1 MYIEPNTTI
10 RILKDCP
17 LDTTYDHTVYFAT
30 KAQQTTYFSSLTK
43 YTLNNQT
50 YQRVNRNTMRVQYKA
65 DDLYDCNYIM
75 FQNTNFGN
83 KWFYA
88 FIKSVNYVNNI
99 TCQIEYEI
107 DVMQTWFFD
116 YTLGQCFVER
126 EHSATDV
133 AGDNTVPENL
143 ELGDYVSEDFDSTGV
158 LGEKSIVVAATFDAS
173 YEDVGGTIYSGVYS
187 GLYFNVFPN
196 TPDGASACT
205 KFLRDAGAKTDGIVS
220 VFLMP
225 TKMVSGL
232 GETAKGYTVEKQQFT
247 NLKRAGGTSIKNN
260 KLLTYPYNF
269 MYVTNLQG
277 THAEFPY
284 EYFTGE
290 TCEFWVTG
298 DMSPNP
304 GVILAPKNYKGVPT
318 NYDEKMVLTGFPQ
331 LSFNVDSFKAWLAQ
345 SANGLSI
352 NAIGAGLASQVALNV
367 AGKATTTELATL
379 GSVGAATGA
388 GIASIAPFAGA
399 VAVAGLL
406 APVWRH
412 FFMPD
417 QARGG
422 LGNQTMAAIG
432 LLDFAFMHKHIK
444 PEFVTII
451 DDYFNMYGYAT
462 HKIKTPNRI
471 ARPHWTYTK
480 TVGCVAHGSV
490 PCDDMNKICRIYDNG
505 ITFWKNGNEVGNYSL
520 DNRPV

>member
-1 MYIEPNTTI
+1 MYIEPNTII
-10 RILKDCP
+10 RVLKGCP
-17 LDTTYDHTVYFAT
+17 LDTTYDHTIYF
-30 KAQQTTYFSSLTK
+30 KSKVAQTAYFTGLTK
-43 YTLNNQT
+43 YTLSNQT

-88 FIKSVNYVNNI
+88 FIKSVEYVNNV
-99 TCQIEYEI
+99 TSQIEYEI

-143 ELGDYVSEDFDSTGV
+143 ELGDYVSEDFDASGV
-158 LGEKSIVVAATFDAS
+158 LGAKSIVVAATFDGE
-173 YEDVGGTIYSGVYS
+173 YQDVGGTIYSGVYS

-196 TPDGASACT
+196 TDEGATNCT
-205 KFLRDAGAKTDGIVS
+205 EFLRNAGAKTDGIVA

-225 TKMVSGL
+225 SSMVTEL
-232 GETAKGYTVEKQQFT
+232 GANVNGYAVSKEKFT
-247 NLKRAGGTSIKNN
+247 NIKRAGGTRIKNN

-269 MYVTNLQG
+269 MYVTTLQG
-277 THAEFPY
+277 NYATYHY
-284 EYFTGE
+284 EYFDGD
-290 TCEFWVTG
+290 TCEFWITG

-304 GVILAPKNYKGVPT
+304 GVVLAPQNYKGVVT
-318 NYDEKMVLTGFPQ
+318 NYDEKMVLSGFPQ

-345 SANGLSI
+345 SASSLAV
-352 NAIGAGLASQVALNV
+352 NAMSTSVGAYNSYQSANIAMQTAATAGGMASAGLAASLAPIT
-367 AGKATTTELATL
+367 AG
-379 GSVGAATGA
+379 
-388 GIASIAPFAGA
+388 
-399 VAVAGLL
+399 VAVAGVL
-406 APVWRH
+406 APVVQH
-412 FFMPD
+412 YFMPD
-417 QARGG
+417 QARGS

-451 DDYFNMYGYAT
+451 DDYFNMFGYAT
-462 HKIKTPNRI
+462 HKVKIPNRA

-480 TVGCVAHGSV
+480 TIGCVVNGSV
-490 PCDDMNKICRIYDNG
+490 PCDDLNKICSIYNNG
-505 ITFWKNGNEVGNYSL
+505 ITFWNNGNEVGNYSL

>member
-17 LDTTYDHTVYFAT
+17 LDTTYDHTVFFKT
-30 KAQQTTYFSSLTK
+30 KAEQTRYFSSLTK

-50 YQRVNRNTMRVQYKA
+50 YQRVNRNSMRVQYKA

-88 FIKSVNYVNNI
+88 FIKSVEYVNNI

-143 ELGDYVSEDFDSTGV
+143 ELGDYVSEDFDASGV
-158 LGEKSIVVAATFDAS
+158 LGEKSIVVAATFDEN
-173 YEDVGGTIYSGVYS
+173 YDDVGGTIYSSIYS

-196 TPDGASACT
+196 TTDGASACT
-205 KFLRDAGAKTDGIVS
+205 EFLRNAGAKTDGIVA

-225 TKMVSGL
+225 TNMVTEL
-232 GETAKGYTVEKQQFT
+232 GGEVKGYSVDKEKFA
-247 NLKRAGGTSIKNN
+247 NIKRADGTPIKNN

-269 MYVTNLQG
+269 MYVTTLQG
-277 THAEFPY
+277 NYATYHY
-284 EYFTGE
+284 EYFE
-290 TCEFWVTG
+290 NDNCEFFITG

-304 GVILAPKNYKGVPT
+304 AVIIAPKNYKGVPT
-318 NYDEKMVLTGFPQ
+318 NYDEKMVLAGFPQ

-345 SANGLSI
+345 SASSLAV
-352 NAIGAGLASQVALNV
+352 NAMSTGVGAYHTYQSASLAAQTATTAAGIAGAGLAAS
-367 AGKATTTELATL
+367 LAPVT
-379 GSVGAATGA
+379 A
-388 GIASIAPFAGA
+388 GIAIAG
-399 VAVAGLL
+399 VL
-406 APVWRH
+406 APVVQH
-412 FFMPD
+412 SMMPD

-422 LGNQTMAAIG
+422 LGNQTMAAVG

-451 DDYFNMYGYAT
+451 DDYFNMFGYAT
-462 HKIKTPNRI
+462 HKVKVPNR
-471 ARPHWTYTK
+471 AVRPHWTYTK
-480 TVGCVAHGSV
+480 TVGCVVNGSV
-490 PCDDMNKICRIYDNG
+490 PCDDMDKICSIYNNG
-505 ITFWKNGNEVGNYSL
+505 ITFWNNGNEVGNYSL